1 MSGTK
6 LSEQNLD
13 EIVVELLANEL
24 SMIEIAEE
32 FGVSTGHIYNINY
45 GKKSK
50 IPNFHYP
57 IRDLST
63 PIRCN

>member
-6 LSEQNLD
+6 LSEQKLD

-32 FGVSTGHIYNINY
+32 FGVSKGHIYNINY
-45 GKKSK
+45 GRKLKM
-50 IPNFHYP
+50 PNFHYP
-57 IRDLST
+57 IRILST
-63 PIRCN
+63 PM